1 MGREPKEWLPASVS
15 GNNGSYVPLNTFMT
29 HASGSYPGE
38 TKPYALPVSESSPLN
53 RVLEQ
58 YGPGQAWQN
67 NSRSAKKLLT
77 GTLTARLE
85 GSSTPSYLCSVMYFD
100 HAGRLTTV
108 KHKLNTDSIVTLAE
122 NTYDKLGRLKTNK
135 KNKQSALISSY
146 AYNIRSW
153 MKSVAS
159 PLFSQTLYYNDTYAG
174 NTPRYN
180 GNISAM
186 SWSVAGEKRTR

>member
-15 GNNGSYVPLNTFMT
+15 GNNGSYVPLNTLMT

>member
-1 MGREPKEWLPASVS
+1 M
-15 GNNGSYVPLNTFMT
+15 
-29 HASGSYPGE
+29 
-38 TKPYALPVSESSPLN
+38 
-53 RVLEQ
+53 
-58 YGPGQAWQN
+58 
-67 NSRSAKKLLT
+67 
-77 GTLTARLE
+77 
-85 GSSTPSYLCSVMYFD
+85 
-100 HAGRLTTV
+100 

-122 NTYDKLGRLKTNK
+122 NTYDELGRLKTNK
-135 KNKQSALISSY
+135 KNKQSALTSSY

-186 SWSVAGEKRTR
+186 SWSVSGENKTR